1 MDFWVSAF
9 AKAYSTLL
17 ICILQATNHHFMKRL
32 KHLLSFI
39 ILIALVWWSFKSLLP
54 ATATT
59 AQVALTEF
67 STERALRQLKVISQ
81 QPHYVGSPAHG
92 EVRAFLMNELTKMGL
107 EPQVQEG
114 HVLDSWWGSS
124 TLVHAKNI
132 VARYKGTN
140 STKAVLLMS
149 HYDSAPHSKSHGA
162 SDAGSGVVT
171 VLEGLRAYLAGD
183 QKPKNDIIVVFTD
196 SEELGLDG
204 ATLFVNEHPWAKE
217 VGVALNFEARGSS
230 GPSNMIVET
239 NGGNENLIKEFKE
252 ARLEYPVA
260 TSLMYSIYKM
270 LPNDTD
276 STVLRE
282 EGDIPGFFFAFIDS
296 HYNYHTINDRWQNL
310 DPRTLEHQGQ
320 YILPLIKHFSQID
333 LSQIKSTEDQV
344 YFDTP
349 LFTFVSYP
357 FSWVWPMAILAIVI
371 FLALLIMG
379 IRSKGLRSGPVGRGF
394 LALLLSLL
402 GPLVLIQLFTW
413 LWPFIYPQYADILP
427 VFIYNGH
434 WYTLAFA
441 VMALAFSF
449 GVYSHLCK
457 VEHTA
462 STMVAPLS
470 LWIIINV
477 IVAIYLKGA
486 GYFIIPVLISLVAF
500 YALIKQKKPS
510 VLLMLL
516 LVAPAIFIFSPLIQ
530 FFPVGLGP
538 KAYWISIVFSVLL
551 FGLALPVVG
560 FYKSKRFLAYLGLIV
575 TFIFLGVAHAT
586 SDYTEKRQKPNSLLY
601 YHNEAESSA
610 YWVTYDDYLDPW
622 VQGYLGDTPEPAG
635 TYINSASGSKYNTSF
650 SYAKKTAVIDLEA
663 TLIYKERDEIVG
675 EHREVTLTI
684 TPQRGVNRIRL
695 FADKDTPFRSLA
707 FNKKVFAPDSTETLY
722 KKRFNNNLLSFYMG
736 EGEVLE
742 FSFSVPAGVVPEIS
756 LREYS
761 FDLLENPAFTVAAR
775 PKHMMP
781 KPFVV
786 NDAVIVERRINVE
799 ELAFAKAETDSIQ
812 VD

>member
-1 MDFWVSAF
+1 
-9 AKAYSTLL
+9 
-17 ICILQATNHHFMKRL
+17 MKRI

-39 ILIALVWWSFKSLLP
+39 ILIALVVLSFKSLIP
-54 ATATT
+54 DTATT

-67 STERALRQLKVISQ
+67 STERAMRQLKVISQ
-81 QPHYVGSPAHG
+81 RPHYVGSSGHA
-92 EVRAFLMNELTKMGL
+92 EVRTYIIQELSKLGL

-140 STKAVLLMS
+140 STKALLLMS

-171 VLEGLRAYLAGD
+171 VLEGLRAYLSGD

-204 ATLFVNEHPWAKE
+204 ATLFVNEHPWAKD

-252 ARLEYPVA
+252 ANLEYPVA

-320 YILPLIKHFSQID
+320 YILPLLKHFSKID
-333 LSQIKSTEDQV
+333 LSHIKSVQDQV
-344 YFDTP
+344 YFDAP
-349 LFTFVSYP
+349 LFTFVAYP

-371 FLALLIMG
+371 FLTLLVMG
-379 IRSKGLRSGPVGRGF
+379 VRSKRLHFKHIGRGF

-402 GPLVLIQLFTW
+402 GPLFFLQLFGW
-413 LWPFIYPQYADILP
+413 LWTSIYPQYADILP

-434 WYTLAFA
+434 WYTIAFA

-457 VEHTA
+457 VEHTT
-462 STMVAPLS
+462 STVVAPLT

-486 GYFIIPVLISLVAF
+486 GYFIVPVLFSLIAF
-500 YALIKQKKPS
+500 YVLIKQKKPS

-516 LVAPAIFIFSPLIQ
+516 LVAPAICIFSPLIQ

-538 KAYWISIVFSVLL
+538 EAYWISIVFSVLL
-551 FGLALPVVG
+551 FGLTLPVVG
-560 FYKSKRFLAYLGLIV
+560 FYKSKRALGYIGLIM
-575 TFIFLGVAHAT
+575 TFAFLGVAHAR
-586 SDYTEKRQKPNSLLY
+586 SDYTEERQKPNSLLY
-601 YHNEAESSA
+601 YYNEAEDSA
-610 YWVTYDDYLDPW
+610 YWVTYDAYIDPW
-622 VQGYLGDTPEPAG
+622 VEGYLGDTPEPAS
-635 TYINSASGSKYNTSF
+635 TYIKSASGSKYNTSF
-650 SYAKKTAVIDLEA
+650 SYAKETAVIDLEP
-663 TLIYKERDEIVG
+663 TLIFKERDEIVG
-675 EHREVTLTI
+675 EHREVTI
-684 TPQRGVNRIRL
+684 RIQPQREVNRIRL
-695 FADKDTPFRSLA
+695 FADKDTPFRSLTY
-707 FNKKVFAPDSTETLY
+707 NKKVLAPDSTKTLY
-722 KKRFNNNLLSFYMG
+722 KKRYTNNLLSFYMG
-736 EGEVLE
+736 KGQELE
-742 FSFSVPAGVVPEIS
+742 FSFSVPAGIEPEIS
-756 LREYS
+756 YREYS
-761 FDLLENPAFTVAAR
+761 FDLLENSKFTISAR
-775 PKHMMP
+775 PAYMMP

-786 NDAVIVERRINVE
+786 NDAVIIERKINVS
-799 ELAFAKAETDSIQ
+799 ELAFAKKEIDSTQIN
-812 VD
+812 